1 MAADLVQFNLDTPLG
16 HAALALMLDGVAEKT
31 ERAMLWDRALRM
43 LQCHRQG
50 VPTLLGLC
58 VVAVAQSPA
67 TAAQKAREAQ
77 RLPAGLQAYL
87 PALLV

>member
-1 MAADLVQFNLDTPLG
+1 VQFNLDTDLG
-16 HAALALMLDGVAEKT
+16 RAALSLMLDAVAEKT

-58 VVAVAQSPA
+58 VVGVAQCPA
-67 TAAQKAREAQ
+67 TNLQKQKEAQ
-77 RLPAGLQAYL
+77 RLPQGLQKCA
-87 PALLV
+87 PTP